1 MRYLIIL
8 SLLLVYSCG
17 PSGSASQS
25 NFPEMDLMK
34 YGMPI
39 KIQAPAE
46 SVAEGSDLGVMK
58 DVTVKGKDNYFIQ
71 ITSGL
76 STSTDI
82 PGLVSAQKQEVSRSE
97 FFDGYIQEDDQGFIF
112 KKKIGDRLNHDFRY
126 IKIQGDQEYLFQTG
140 FMGQFTLEEVQA
152 MYEAVK

>member
-1 MRYLIIL
+1 MRYLIIF
-8 SLLLVYSCG
+8 SLFVVYSCG
-17 PSGSASQS
+17 PSSSAKQS
-25 NFPEMDLMK
+25 NFSEMDLMK

-39 KIQAPAE
+39 KIHAPAE

-82 PGLVSAQKQEVSRSE
+82 AGLVEAQKQEVSKSE
-97 FFDGYIQEDDQGFIF
+97 FFEGYIQEDAHGFIF
-112 KKKIGDRLNHDFRY
+112 KKKIGDRVNHDFRH
-126 IKIQGDQEYLFQTG
+126 IRIQGDQEYLFQTG
-140 FMGQFTLEEVQA
+140 FMGQFTLEEVQG